1 MKKRNAGYVIRNA
14 LVIIILA
21 SSMAFAVGQSGVDL
35 SFLGAGVGARPLGMG
50 GAFVAVA
57 DNADSPFWNPA
68 GIIKKSEIT
77 TMTTKLSSDSDH
89 YYMSYVLPVFKGTV
103 GISWIQVGTGNISQT
118 SKEVDNYNEVYNLGV
133 FSSFSNAYMLSYA
146 REINDNLSLGVTGKY
161 LTTDMTNVLRGQG
174 YGYSITPGILIR
186 ITNYALPITIG
197 CKIDELVNQQSWGT
211 GTVEKVPPKLRL
223 GFAYKMLNPG
233 LFALDI
239 SQILRNG
246 YAAEVAA
253 GYEWSKEGLSVRV
266 GYSEGITAGAGF
278 ETGHTKVDY
287 AYVSQRDLSK
297 DNVHR
302 ISLTGKW

>member
-1 MKKRNAGYVIRNA
+1 
-14 LVIIILA
+14 
-21 SSMAFAVGQSGVDL
+21 
-35 SFLGAGVGARPLGMG
+35 
-50 GAFVAVA
+50 
-57 DNADSPFWNPA
+57 
-68 GIIKKSEIT
+68 
-77 TMTTKLSSDSDH
+77 
-89 YYMSYVLPVFKGTV
+89 
-103 GISWIQVGTGNISQT
+103 
-118 SKEVDNYNEVYNLGV
+118 
-133 FSSFSNAYMLSYA
+133 MLSYA

-161 LTTDMTNVLRGQG
+161 LTTDMTNILKGQG
-174 YGYSITPGILIR
+174 YGYSITPGVLIH
-186 ITNYALPITIG
+186 ITHYKLPITIG
-197 CKIDELVNQQSWGT
+197 FKIDELINQQSWGT

-233 LFALDI
+233 LF
-239 SQILRNG
+239 QILRNG

>member
-1 MKKRNAGYVIRNA
+1 
-14 LVIIILA
+14 
-21 SSMAFAVGQSGVDL
+21 
-35 SFLGAGVGARPLGMG
+35 
-50 GAFVAVA
+50 
-57 DNADSPFWNPA
+57 
-68 GIIKKSEIT
+68 
-77 TMTTKLSSDSDH
+77 
-89 YYMSYVLPVFKGTV
+89 
-103 GISWIQVGTGNISQT
+103 
-118 SKEVDNYNEVYNLGV
+118 
-133 FSSFSNAYMLSYA
+133 MLSYA

-161 LTTDMTNVLRGQG
+161 LTTDMTNILKGQG
-174 YGYSITPGILIR
+174 YGYSVTPGILIKFSPKT
-186 ITNYALPITIG
+186 ITQGPNGHPNPSPSLSIG
-197 CKIDELVNQQSWGT
+197 CKIDELINQQSWGT

-253 GYEWSKEGLSVRV
+253 GYEWSRQGLSVRV

-287 AYVSQRDLSK
+287 AYTSQPSLSK
-297 DNVHR
+297 ENVHR